1 MTAPAARPDGAPPAQ
16 ALETDAL
23 VIGAGPVGLF
33 QVFELGLLGIT
44 AQVVDALPH
53 VGGQCV
59 ELYADKPIYDV
70 PGLPVCSGRELVERL
85 QRQIRPFCPGLH
97 LGQEVNALQRQ
108 DDGRHLV
115 RTSAGQAFL
124 AKTVFIAAGVGAF
137 APKRLRLEGAEAL
150 EGRHIHYHDGTLA
163 AAGQQVL
170 VLGGDEAAVQAAVDL
185 AETGQAARV
194 TLLHRRDTFKAP
206 AALLARLQAL
216 RDAGRLHVALGQ
228 PMALQ
233 LHGDALAGLDILDP
247 DAQAHTLPASQLLV
261 RLGLSPRLGAIADW
275 GLALERKLVP
285 VDTARFET
293 SLPGVYAVGDINHY
307 PGKRKLLVSGFHEA
321 TLAAFAAAERVFPG
335 QPIHLQYTTTSPK
348 LHERLGVSPTP
359 SD

>member
-1 MTAPAARPDGAPPAQ
+1 MTAPAARPEGNLPAP

-23 VIGAGPVGLF
+23 VIGGGPVGLF
-33 QVFELGLLGIT
+33 QVFELGLLGI
-44 AQVVDALPH
+44 AAHLVDALPH

-85 QRQIRPFCPGLH
+85 QQQIRPFAPGLH

-108 DDGRHLV
+108 DEGRYLV
-115 RTSAGQAFL
+115 RTSTGLAFR

-150 EGRHIHYHDGTLA
+150 EGRHVHYHAETLA
-163 AAGQQVL
+163 HAGQAVV
-170 VLGGDEAAVQAAVDL
+170 VLGGDEAAVHAAVDL
-185 AETGQAARV
+185 AEAGQAARV
-194 TLLHRRDTFKAP
+194 TLLHRRDAFKAP
-206 AALLARLQAL
+206 AAVLARLQAL
-216 RDAGRLHVALGQ
+216 RDAGRIHVAVGQ

-233 LHGDALAGLDILDP
+233 LHGGTLTGLNILDP
-247 DAQAHTLPASQLLV
+247 DAQTHTLPASQLLV

-293 SLPGVYAVGDINHY
+293 ALPGVYAVGDINHY
-307 PGKRKLLVSGFHEA
+307 PGKRKLLLCGFHEA

-335 QPIHLQYTTTSPK
+335 QPVHLQYTTTSPK
-348 LHERLGVSPTP
+348 LHERLGVTP
-359 SD
+359 LHD

>member
-1 MTAPAARPDGAPPAQ
+1 MTDTTVPSPTI
-16 ALETDAL
+16 ETDAL

-33 QVFELGLLGIT
+33 QVFELGLLGVS

-85 QRQIRPFCPGLH
+85 QQQIRPFAPGLH
-97 LGQEVNALQRQ
+97 LGHEVSRLQREAN
-108 DDGRHLV
+108 GRWLAE
-115 RTSAGQAFL
+115 TGAGLRFV

-137 APKRLRLEGAEAL
+137 QPKRLRLDGAEAL
-150 EGRHIHYHDGTLA
+150 QGRQLHYQPDTLA
-163 AAGQQVL
+163 ADAQQVL
-170 VLGGDEAAVQAAVDL
+170 IIGGEEAAVQAAVEL
-185 AETGQAARV
+185 AGAGRAASV
-194 TLLHRRDTFKAP
+194 TLLHRRDAFKAP
-206 AALLARLQAL
+206 AAWLARLQTLRDGDAVNVAVGQPLAL
-216 RDAGRLHVALGQ
+216 RLSADG
-228 PMALQ
+228 ALQ
-233 LHGDALAGLDILDP
+233 GLDILDA
-247 DAQAHTLPASQLLV
+247 DAQTRTVPATQLLV
-261 RLGLSPRLGAIADW
+261 RQGLSPRLGPIADW
-275 GLALERKLVP
+275 GLAMERKLLT

-293 SLPGVYAVGDINHY
+293 SEPGIHAVGDINTY

-348 LHERLGVSPTP
+348 LHERLGVSPP
-359 SD
+359 ARD

>member
-1 MTAPAARPDGAPPAQ
+1 MTLPDTRPTP
-16 ALETDAL
+16 LIETDAL

-33 QVFELGLLGIT
+33 QVFELGLLGIS

-70 PGLPVCSGRELVERL
+70 PGLPVCSGRELIERL
-85 QRQIRPFCPGLH
+85 QQQLRPFSPGLH
-97 LGQEVNALQRQ
+97 LGHEVSQLQPQ
-108 DDGRHLV
+108 PDGRFMAE
-115 RTSAGQAFL
+115 TASGQRLL

-137 APKRLRLEGAEAL
+137 QPKRLRVDGAEAL
-150 EGRHIHYHDGTLA
+150 VGRHIHYQADTLP

-170 VLGGDEAAVQAAVDL
+170 VIGGEEAAVQAAVEL
-185 AETGQAARV
+185 AEAGLAASV
-194 TLLHRRDTFKAP
+194 TLLHRRDAFKAP
-206 AALLARLQAL
+206 AQTLARLQAL
-216 RDAGRLHVALGQ
+216 RDQGAVRVEAGQ
-228 PMALQ
+228 PLALR
-233 LHGDALAGLDILDP
+233 LNDGGDLEGLDILDS
-247 DAQAHTLPASQLLV
+247 AGETRTVPASQLLV
-261 RLGLSPRLGAIADW
+261 RLGLSPRLGPIAEW

-293 SLPGVYAVGDINHY
+293 ALPGLYAVGDINTY

-348 LHERLGVSPTP
+348 LHERLGVQTP
-359 SD
+359 SAD